1 MSLLNTGRP
10 TTAQRATSP
19 DQGSALSSYPVRPDL
34 LPTEESIAGRYFMR
48 FARSPQD
55 LEAVERLRFEV
66 FNLELSEG
74 LDSAFET
81 GRDHDELD
89 PWFHHL
95 LILSRDSGKA
105 LGTYRLQTAEMAA
118 AGRGFYS
125 AGEYDLSGLPSGF
138 LESAVEVGRAC
149 VAKEHRNGRVLNLLW
164 RGLAQYLTHT
174 AKRYLFG
181 CCSLT
186 SQEPALGMATL
197 QYLKQRNLLHP
208 EFSAAPRPQLNC
220 ESLADPGL
228 VARQQVHIPALFQ
241 SYLNLGAKVCGGP
254 ALDRLF
260 KTIDFLV
267 VLDIEALD
275 LHSYRFFFR

>member
-1 MSLLNTGRP
+1 MSLLETGLSAPSRP
-10 TTAQRATSP
+10 VTSP
-19 DQGSALSSYPVRPDL
+19 EAAPALTGYPIRPDL
-34 LPTEESIAGRYFMR
+34 LPTEQTIAGRYLMR

-66 FNLELSEG
+66 FNLELREG

-81 GRDHDELD
+81 GRDHDDLD

-95 LILSRDSGKA
+95 MILSRDSGRVV
-105 LGTYRLQTAEMAA
+105 GTYRLQTAEMAA

-125 AGEYDLSGLPSGF
+125 RGEYDLSGLPASF
-138 LESAVEVGRAC
+138 LASAVEVGRAC

-164 RGLAQYLTHT
+164 RGLAQYLTCN

-186 SQEPALGMATL
+186 SQEPALGVATM
-197 QYLKQRNLLHP
+197 QYLKQRDLLHA
-208 EFSAAPRPQLNC
+208 EFSAPPLPDLNC
-220 ESLADPGL
+220 ESLADPDA
-228 VARQQVHIPALFQ
+228 VANQQVHIPALFQ

-254 ALDRLF
+254 AIDRLF

-275 LHSYRFFFR
+275 LPSFRFFFR

>member
-1 MSLLNTGRP
+1 MSLLETGLP
-10 TTAQRATSP
+10 AALQHAPSP
-19 DQGSALSSYPVRPDL
+19 NPGSVAPAYPIRPDL
-34 LPTEESIAGRYFMR
+34 LPTEEGIAGRYFMR

-66 FNLELSEG
+66 FNLELREG
-74 LDSAFET
+74 LDSAFQT
-81 GRDHDELD
+81 GRDHDDLD

-95 LILSRDSGKA
+95 MILSRDTGRA
-105 LGTYRLQTAEMAA
+105 VGTYRLQTAEMAA

-125 AGEYDLSGLPSGF
+125 AGEYDLSGLPAAF
-138 LESAVEVGRAC
+138 LGGAIEVGRAC

-164 RGLAQYLTHT
+164 RGLAQYMTHN

-186 SQEPALGMATL
+186 SQEPALGVATL
-197 QYLKQRNLLHP
+197 QYLKQRNLLHNG
-208 EFSAAPRPQLNC
+208 FSAPPLPDLNC
-220 ESLADPGL
+220 EFLAEPDDITNQP
-228 VARQQVHIPALFQ
+228 VHIPALFQ

-275 LHSYRFFFR
+275 VHSYRFFFR

>member
-1 MSLLNTGRP
+1 MSPLETGQSAQP
-10 TTAQRATSP
+10 QRATYP
-19 DQGSALSSYPVRPDL
+19 DPGSALSPYPIRPDL
-34 LPTEESIAGRYFMR
+34 LPTEQSLAGRYFMR

-55 LEAVERLRFEV
+55 LEVVERLRFEV
-66 FNLELSEG
+66 FNLELREG

-95 LILSRDSGKA
+95 MILSRDSGKA
-105 LGTYRLQTAEMAA
+105 VGTYRLQTAEMAA

-125 AGEYDLSGLPSGF
+125 AGEYDLSRLPAAF
-138 LESAVEVGRAC
+138 LTSAIEVGRAC

-164 RGLAQYLTHT
+164 RGLAQYMTHNSR
-174 AKRYLFG
+174 RYLFG

-186 SQEPALGMATL
+186 SQEPALGVATL
-197 QYLKQRNLLHP
+197 QYLKQRGLLHP
-208 EFSAAPRPQLNC
+208 ELYAPPLPDLNC
-220 ESLADPGL
+220 ESLADPELG
-228 VARQQVHIPALFQ
+228 ASQQVHIPALFQ

-275 LHSYRFFFR
+275 LQSYRFFFR

>member
-1 MSLLNTGRP
+1 MSLLETGLP
-10 TTAQRATSP
+10 AAPQRAISP
-19 DQGSALSSYPVRPDL
+19 APGTAHAYPVRSDL
-34 LPTEESIAGRYFMR
+34 LPSEESTAGRYFMR
-48 FARSPQD
+48 FARSPHD

-66 FNLELSEG
+66 FNLELREG

-81 GRDHDELD
+81 GRDHDDLD

-95 LILSRDSGKA
+95 MILSRDTGKTV
-105 LGTYRLQTAEMAA
+105 GTYRLQTAEMAA

-125 AGEYDLSGLPSGF
+125 AGEYDLSGLPAAF
-138 LESAVEVGRAC
+138 LGSAIEVGRAC

-164 RGLAQYLTHT
+164 RGLAQYMTHN

-186 SQEPALGMATL
+186 SQEPALGVATL
-197 QYLKQRNLLHP
+197 QYLKQRNLLHH
-208 EFSAAPRPQLNC
+208 EFSAPPLRDINC
-220 ESLADPGL
+220 EFLAEPD
-228 VARQQVHIPALFQ
+228 AIANEAVHIPALFQ

-254 ALDRLF
+254 ALDRMF

-275 LHSYRFFFR
+275 LPSYRFFFR